1 VKRYQEE
8 QHIIAKRVKRYRQ
21 LSGASLRGLSGE
33 DYMPT
38 TGLFRKTLK
47 CGGCRRARCHMCHPE
62 KFPKRLLT
70 RQEQHAQVRFREEV
84 QSVDQTCVDQSV
96 SA

>member
-21 LSGASLRGLSGE
+21 LSSASLLGLSGE

-47 CGGCRRARCHMCHPE
+47 CGGCRRARCQACHPE

-70 RQEQHAQVRFREEV
+70 RQEQQAQVYFREEV
-84 QSVDQTCVDQSV
+84 QSFDQTNVDRSV